1 MSDAIRL
8 LELEKAITKAG
19 DLPAVPAVVSEVLRL
34 TDDANV
40 ALQAVSDVIQRD
52 PAITAKLLRVSNSPY
67 YGMKQAVGTLKLALV
82 ILGVREVR
90 NIVLGISVMDALRN
104 GRTERL
110 LEKHDFWNHSALV
123 GGLARKLGTQFR
135 LGLQGEDFIAG
146 LLHDIGKLV
155 LWRQLGEA
163 YESVFVGSGGHSMRL
178 CKAERAAF
186 GFDHADAAAV
196 LANKWNMP
204 ETLRDALAFH
214 HDGEGRSLESA
225 KDPRLAAV
233 VRIANLAARDDWSAE
248 SVSGIQSLTD
258 SAAWDLVCHG
268 QVLSMEERRGLL
280 AGFVEALDEAPV
292 LSL

>member
-1 MSDAIRL
+1 MSDASRL
-8 LELEKAITKAG
+8 LELEKAITKVG
-19 DLPAVPAVVSEVLRL
+19 DLPVVPEVVSEVLRL
-34 TDDANV
+34 TDDPDV
-40 ALQAVSDVIQRD
+40 ALQAVSDEIQRD

-104 GRTERL
+104 ERTERL
-110 LEKHDFWNHSALV
+110 LQKSDFWNHSALV
-123 GGLARKLGTQFR
+123 GGLARKLGTHFR

-146 LLHDIGKLV
+146 LLHDIGKLL
-155 LWRQLGEA
+155 LWRQLDGA
-163 YESVFVGSGGHSMRL
+163 YESVFVASGGHSMRL
-178 CKAERAAF
+178 CEAERAAF
-186 GFDHADAAAV
+186 GFDHADAAAL

-214 HDGEGRSLESA
+214 HDGDGRSLESA

-233 VRIANLAARDDWSAE
+233 VRIANYAARDDWSAE
-248 SVSGIQSLTD
+248 SAEGIQSLTD
-258 SAAWDLVCHG
+258 NAAWDLVCHG
-268 QVLSMEERRGLL
+268 LVFSTEERRELL
-280 AGFVEALDEAPV
+280 AGFMDQLDEAPA